1 MPSPLSVLN
10 LTYSSFTLPAIRPGF
25 CANNLNRQ
33 FLNKVEWN
41 LHKCSNIHVSSTR
54 CQFSI
59 IIEPLFESYNGMV
72 STASME
78 ELCRSTLSW
87 LDQHC
92 SLPALRPSES
102 HASSQHRP
110 ESSIS
115 SESLDMLCVC
125 LILLVVLRSL
135 RLLST
140 TTAILTDPSLL
151 PEQATLAVT
160 QSDHS
165 ALLEHSLH
173 PPTRDSIHP
182 CDCWADSSETENSS

>member
-1 MPSPLSVLN
+1 MVLDCLN
-10 LTYSSFTLPAIRPGF
+10 L
-25 CANNLNRQ
+25 
-33 FLNKVEWN
+33 V
-41 LHKCSNIHVSSTR
+41 

-72 STASME
+72 STASAAD
-78 ELCRSTLSW
+78 LCRSTLSW

-102 HASSQHRP
+102 NTTNADPNIIWTFEMTCHLFFSPPFFS
-110 ESSIS
+110 
-115 SESLDMLCVC
+115 
-125 LILLVVLRSL
+125 VVLSSL

-160 QSDHS
+160 QGEPPAALDHS
-165 ALLEHSLH
+165 LQ
-173 PPTRDSIHP
+173 PPTQDSMPPMWRCRAESMWSHFATLQQQDWNPGQCATHNTLEEKMRNEDNIQLQRQ
-182 CDCWADSSETENSS
+182 